1 MHFPSQETFIMKVL
15 LPHPR
20 IDGPAWWLIAAGLA
34 LVILL
39 LVGLSALSAAPM
51 PGAGGL
57 TVDRLIRQLGDETF
71 NKREEAGK
79 RLGEVGLPAV
89 QPLRA
94 AATKDADPEVRHRAR
109 RLLKSFNMQDLINRF
124 AEDLGRADP
133 EQRESARSTLA
144 TLSGPN
150 LESLRQA
157 VAACKD
163 PESRRRAEAM
173 MEGVRPA
180 SVEMLIRQLGDN
192 AFAKRE
198 DAFDALEGLGKP
210 ALPGLRKAVAD
221 GIDPEIV
228 SRARRLIQEIEKQ
241 KLD

>member
-1 MHFPSQETFIMKVL
+1 MKVL

-51 PGAGGL
+51 PGPDRPSI
-57 TVDRLIRQLGDETF
+57 DRLIRQLGDETF

-79 RLGEVGLPAV
+79 RLGEIGLPAV
-89 QPLRA
+89 QPLRV

-109 RLLKSFNMQDLINRF
+109 RLLNSFNMQDLINRF
-124 AEDLGRADP
+124 AEDFGRGDP
-133 EQRESARSTLA
+133 EQQELTRATVA

-157 VAACKD
+157 VATCTD
-163 PESRRRAEAM
+163 PERRRRAEATL
-173 MEGVRPA
+173 EEVRPA
-180 SVEMLIRQLGDN
+180 RVELLIRQLGDN

-198 DAFDALEGLGKP
+198 DAFNALEDIGKP
-210 ALPGLRKAVAD
+210 ALPGLRQAVTDA
-221 GIDPEIV
+221 IDPEIV
-228 SRARRLIQEIEKQ
+228 SRARRLIREFEKQ
-241 KLD
+241 KKD